1 LIERLLK
8 KLSAYFSPLL
18 KNNTTVMPDGKSTSA
33 TDLSDYSEYNF
44 WKDKDI
50 DACEGEMNRNSL
62 FLEFQV
68 GNPLTTSKITY
79 CNSAKFAAGYL
90 KYIVLGD
97 AAYMLLL
104 SADEQSKFLIKDKRE
119 LENDY
124 IPDIDFL
131 LDSTKCKREK
141 YPLMGLLEEIANLC
155 NAVFIEL
162 NEEKALETFFNA
174 AELCNRYFEMNIS
187 RRTGHGYSFKTYNGI
202 GELEDLL
209 RINCYDKTEI
219 ETVCNRENWDEKAK
233 IIVKN
238 VLDQMR

>member
-1 LIERLLK
+1 MIERLLK
-8 KLSAYFSPLL
+8 KLSAYFAPLL

-33 TDLSDYSEYNF
+33 TDLSDYSEYDF

-50 DACEGEMNRNSL
+50 DAYEGEMNRNSL

-104 SADEQSKFLIKDKRE
+104 SEDEQSKFLIKDKRE

-131 LDSTKCKREK
+131 LDSTNSKREK

-155 NAVFIEL
+155 NAVFIES

-202 GELEDLL
+202 KELRDLL
-209 RINCYDKTEI
+209 LINCYDKNGI
-219 ETVCNRENWDEKAK
+219 EMVSNKKNWDDTDREIIKKMVEKIK
-233 IIVKN
+233 
-238 VLDQMR
+238 